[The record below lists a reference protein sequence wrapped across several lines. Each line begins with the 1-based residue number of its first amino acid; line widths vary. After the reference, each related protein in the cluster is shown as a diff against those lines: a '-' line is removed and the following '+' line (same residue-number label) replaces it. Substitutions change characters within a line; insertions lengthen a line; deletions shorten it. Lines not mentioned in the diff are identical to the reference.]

1 MYVWCVQKGVCVCVV
16 CVLCACVCCVCVCIE
31 RCTCVCIERC
41 TCVCFGC
48 GGTSLGTSL
57 QVSGLASTHNLPMTC
72 RADAVLQA

>member
-1 MYVWCVQKGVCVCVV
+1 MCGVYRKVYVCVCVCCVCVV
-16 CVLCACVCCVCVCIE
+16 CVCVCCVCVL
-31 RCTCVCIERC
+31 CVCIERC

-48 GGTSLGTSL
+48 GGTSL